1 MSRDDLSSTHS
12 LLIRVMRV
20 IQIYRLPMLDRLDF
34 KHVAPL
40 LIRSIPRPRDLPGV
54 IHEVS
59 IHGDVVAASFVV
71 ADDEVNHHHQLLL
84 INYATGAQQLVDP
97 QFVEVR

>member
-1 MSRDDLSSTHS
+1 MSQDNSSGTYPP
-12 LLIRVMRV
+12 LIHVARV
-20 IQIYRLPMLDRLDF
+20 IQVYRLPMLGRLDF
-34 KHVAPL
+34 THVAPL

-59 IHGDVVAASFVV
+59 IHEDIVAASFVV

-84 INYATGAQQLVDP
+84 INYTTGAQQLVDP
-97 QFVEVR
+97 QFVEVC